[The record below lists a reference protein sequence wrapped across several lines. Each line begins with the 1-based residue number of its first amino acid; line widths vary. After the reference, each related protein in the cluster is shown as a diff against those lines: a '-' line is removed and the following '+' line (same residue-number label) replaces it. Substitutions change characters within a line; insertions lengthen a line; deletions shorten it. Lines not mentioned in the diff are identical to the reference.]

1 MQRAR
6 LKPSY
11 FDREPP
17 RPDGPRC
24 EHPGCTET
32 GEYKAPRSRNEFDRR
47 YRMFCLEHVREYNK
61 AWNYCQGMSESE
73 IEAQIRRDVS
83 WDRPTRPMVDW
94 RRREERLRES
104 VLNEFAFFT
113 SRARPNGEERPNMRP
128 RTAESDALAVLE
140 LDLPTDFTQIRA
152 RYRELVKI
160 HHPDANGG
168 APAAEEKI
176 KQINQAYQT
185 LKAAFGA

>member
-1 MQRAR
+1 
-6 LKPSY
+6 
-11 FDREPP
+11 
-17 RPDGPRC
+17 
-24 EHPGCTET
+24 
-32 GEYKAPRSRNEFDRR
+32 
-47 YRMFCLEHVREYNK
+47 
-61 AWNYCQGMSESE
+61 
-73 IEAQIRRDVS
+73 
-83 WDRPTRPMVDW
+83 
-94 RRREERLRES
+94 
-104 VLNEFAFFT
+104 
-113 SRARPNGEERPNMRP
+113 MRP
-128 RTAESDALAVLE
+128 RTPESDALAVLE